1 MNYFLED
8 WPDLLDGLNREELGK
23 ILQEQPIS
31 EITSA
36 WGEMDEKQR
45 LILLQAMDVEHK
57 VDLIRELSPP
67 QQEELLG
74 VLSREGL
81 GRILAVMEPDDLV
94 DMTQELPPEV
104 RRNDWNELS
113 DERKSETKFL
123 LKFDKDD
130 AAGLMTPRYAAIR
143 SHLTVAQTLDFVR
156 RNIEKTE
163 TVYYLYIVDPLQRLL
178 GVVSLKD
185 LLTAGDDQK
194 ISDIMETTVVS
205 VYEDTDQED
214 TARVIEDYDMIAVPV
229 VDQFNRLLG
238 IVTFDDVIDVIREE
252 QTEDVYKMGAL
263 HGEPESYLSSS
274 IFSLFKRRI
283 PWLVILLLAGTVT
296 TNVLHNYESLILGA
310 AFLSL
315 FIPVI
320 TQTGGNS
327 GAQSSTLMI
336 RGLATGGLRFRDT
349 ARVLLKELAVG
360 CLIGLVTGLVILL
373 RSRFLPPGIG
383 YYQAL
388 TIGASLGLV
397 VLFSAVVGA
406 LVPLV
411 LDKIGIDPT
420 VASGPLMATVIDV
433 CGLTIYFETARL
445 ILGLT

>member
-1 MNYFLED
+1 MKYFLDE
-8 WPDLLDGLNREELGK
+8 WSDLFDGLSREELQK

-31 EITSA
+31 EITAA
-36 WGEMDEKQR
+36 WGDMDEKQR
-45 LILLQAMDVEHK
+45 LTLLQAMDVESMANL
-57 VDLIRELSPP
+57 VRELSPP
-67 QQEELLG
+67 EQEDLLS
-74 VLSREGL
+74 VLSRDGL
-81 GRILAVMEPDDLV
+81 GQILEVLEPDDLV
-94 DMTQELPPEV
+94 DLIQELPPEV
-104 RRNDWNELS
+104 RLNVWNELGE
-113 DERKSETKFL
+113 ERKTETKFL

-143 SHLTVAQTLDFVR
+143 SHLTVGQALTFVR
-156 RNIEKTE
+156 NNIEKTE

-185 LLTAGDDQK
+185 LLTAEDGEK
-194 ISDIMETTVVS
+194 ISDIMESQVVS
-205 VYEDTDQED
+205 VFDTTDQED
-214 TARVIEDYDMIAVPV
+214 TARVIEDYDLIAVPV
-229 VDQFNRLLG
+229 VDRFNRLLG

-263 HGEPESYLSSS
+263 HGEPESYLTSSV
-274 IFSLFKRRI
+274 FSLFKRRI

-296 TNVLHNYESLILGA
+296 TNVLHNYESFILGA

-336 RGLATGGLRFRDT
+336 RGLATGELRFRDT
-349 ARVLLKELAVG
+349 FRVLLKELAVG
-360 CLIGLVTGLVILL
+360 LLIGLVTGAVILL

-383 YYQAL
+383 LYQAV

-406 LVPLV
+406 MVPLI

-445 ILGLT
+445 ILGLG